1 MVALG
6 AFGRLWT
13 AASVSALGDGVTLV
27 AGPLLA
33 ATLTRDPVR
42 VAGLTVAQ
50 MLPGLLFALH
60 AGALVDRWDRRWLTV
75 GTSLLRMAALGLLSA
90 AVLAG
95 GAGLP
100 LLYGVF
106 FLVGCA
112 GLVFDNAAAT
122 LVPAV
127 VAPARL
133 EQANGRLQAGRMLGE
148 QLAAKPFGAWLFA
161 VAAWSPFL
169 LDAVGLLLVAALAA
183 TLPANVNTA
192 PRVPLRTAVGE
203 GVRWLL
209 RQRLLRMLAWTVA
222 VSNVGLGAVSAVLV
236 LIAHERLGV
245 GAVGYGLLL
254 AALAVGG
261 GAGGL
266 LAGRIVRLAGPGT
279 VLRAGLVVETLV
291 HLGAGATRNAVVAGL
306 LLALMGLHLVVF
318 SAIVASVRQSLVPA
332 ELLGRVHG
340 AYRLVTVAGLLAGAV
355 CGGLLARH
363 AGLVAPFWLGAGCG
377 AVLVVGAWR
386 TLNDRDV
393 RAAREGVGPPGSDR

>member
-1 MVALG
+1 MIALG

-50 MLPGLLFALH
+50 TLPGLLFALP
-60 AGALVDRWDRRWLTV
+60 AGALVDRWDRRRLTV

-95 GAGLP
+95 DAGLP
-100 LLYGVF
+100 LLYAVF

-148 QLAAKPFGAWLFA
+148 QLAAKPLGAWLFA

-183 TLPANVNTA
+183 TLPASLNVA

-209 RQRLLRMLAWTVA
+209 RQRLLRTLAWTV
-222 VSNVGLGAVSAVLV
+222 AVSAVLV

-254 AALAVGG
+254 ATLAVGG
-261 GAGGL
+261 EPA
-266 LAGRIVRLAGPGT
+266 ACW
-279 VLRAGLVVETLV
+279 RAGSSGWPV
-291 HLGAGATRNAVVAGL
+291 
-306 LLALMGLHLVVF
+306 
-318 SAIVASVRQSLVPA
+318 Q
-332 ELLGRVHG
+332 GR
-340 AYRLVTVAGLLAGAV
+340 R
-355 CGGLLARH
+355 C
-363 AGLVAPFWLGAGCG
+363 APGWSSRRWCTGE
-377 AVLVVGAWR
+377 R
-386 TLNDRDV
+386 R
-393 RAAREGVGPPGSDR
+393 